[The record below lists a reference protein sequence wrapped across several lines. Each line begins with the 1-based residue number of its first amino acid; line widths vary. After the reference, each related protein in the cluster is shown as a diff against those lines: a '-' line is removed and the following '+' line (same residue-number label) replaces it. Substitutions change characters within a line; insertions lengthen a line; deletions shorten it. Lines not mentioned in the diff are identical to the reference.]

1 MKRLYE
7 RAATHIRPNGL
18 EIGQGE
24 DVSVVRA
31 LRLAAEEIRNMAEYA
46 DTDNGTVA
54 IKDFDKVTADVLRIV
69 RRHLWCEVLGKDI

>member
-7 RAATHIRPNGL
+7 RAAAHIRPNGL

-24 DVSVVRA
+24 DVRVVRA
-31 LRLAAEEIRNMAEYA
+31 LRLAAEEIRNMAA

-54 IKDFDKVTADVLRIV
+54 IKDFEKVITGVLRIV
-69 RRHLWCEVLGKDI
+69 KRHLWLKMFSEEP